1 MPRTASVTMLPQSN
15 AMVAAHLDEI
25 AALLEAQGA
34 NVFRSRAYRR
44 AAETIRELKVPVID
58 VLRDEG
64 LEGLDALPN
73 IGPSIARVVR
83 EFLTTGGHGMLD
95 RLRGAGD
102 AVTLLGTVPGVGPKL
117 AQRLHDLADIDTLE
131 QLETAAHDGRLERI
145 PGFGPKRVSGIRD
158 TLSTRLGRPRRA
170 AAAARLRANHKAPS
184 ITELLSVDQ
193 EYLVASRAGRL
204 PRVAPKRFNP
214 DGTAWLPVLHTT
226 RGSRHYT
233 ALFSNTALAHQ
244 LQRTTDWVVLYFD
257 GADGEHQ
264 HTVVTATSGSLR
276 GKRVVRGREPEC
288 EEYYADRKYE

>member
-170 AAAARLRANHKAPS
+170 AAAARLSANHKAPS

-193 EYLVASRAGRL
+193 EYRRGIARRPPAARRAKAVQSRRHSLAASAAHHTWIAALHRALLEYGARAPAAAHDRLGRAVF
-204 PRVAPKRFNP
+204 RRC
-214 DGTAWLPVLHTT
+214 
-226 RGSRHYT
+226 RR
-233 ALFSNTALAHQ
+233 
-244 LQRTTDWVVLYFD
+244 
-257 GADGEHQ
+257 
-264 HTVVTATSGSLR
+264 
-276 GKRVVRGREPEC
+276 
-288 EEYYADRKYE
+288 